1 MIKKKIKLFNQL
13 KRTNQMLDL
22 KYHIK
27 QIHQFQEDYKFM
39 LEHNFWTALSDQESK
54 NLKLN
59 QEESPDQYLNT
70 FNCIIL
76 FITYYF

>member
-13 KRTNQMLDL
+13 KRTNQMLNL

-39 LEHNFWTALSDQESK
+39 LEHNLWTALSDQESK

-59 QEESPDQYLNT
+59 WDESLDNLNK
-70 FNCIIL
+70 L
-76 FITYYF
+76 